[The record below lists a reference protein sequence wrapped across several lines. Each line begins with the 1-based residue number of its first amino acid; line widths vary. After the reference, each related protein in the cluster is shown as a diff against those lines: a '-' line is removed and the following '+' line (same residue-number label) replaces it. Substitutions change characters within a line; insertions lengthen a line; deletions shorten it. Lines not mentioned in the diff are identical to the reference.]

1 MSMTCVIRRLR
12 LVCAGCLIFSAAT
25 ASATP
30 VVIDDFSG
38 SLNPAYVQA
47 YAFVGSNAAVITYD
61 TTTNPGSL
69 TYGYTGASSS
79 SQAVQTDLLR
89 DDYKLL
95 TDGDWVQIKT
105 TINVT
110 SAGTSNPT
118 RMFGGVAVGLKGD
131 ATRNNI
137 AAVYVRSDGSASVQ
151 YNNSGIVADTLAVA
165 GSLFATISGPGT
177 SIPVWTR
184 LTRASATSLI
194 PAYSTD
200 GINFTSGSAVPI
212 VNLSG
217 LGIGV
222 YNGNAT
228 TSRTGTVLYDDL
240 TVNIIPEPTAIFLVS
255 IGSIGIVFFSGLRKR
270 K

>member
-1 MSMTCVIRRLR
+1 MLMKRTIRSL
-12 LVCAGCLIFSAAT
+12 LQISAALAISCAAA
-25 ASATP
+25 ASAAP
-30 VVIDDFSG
+30 IVIDDFSG
-38 SLNPAYVQA
+38 SLNPAYGQA
-47 YAFVGSNAAVITYD
+47 SAFTGTNTAVITYD
-61 TTTNPGSL
+61 TTTNSGSL
-69 TYGYTGASSS
+69 TYSYTNASSS
-79 SQAVQTDLLR
+79 SQAVQTSLLR

-95 TDGDWVQIKT
+95 TDGDWVQIKA

-131 ATRNNI
+131 TTRDNI
-137 AAVYVRSDGSASVQ
+137 AAVYVRSDGSVSAQ
-151 YNNSGIVADTLAVA
+151 YNNGAIATDTLAAA
-165 GSLFATISGPGT
+165 GVVFPNISGPGT

-200 GINFTSGSAVPI
+200 GTNFTSGSAIPI

-240 TVNIIPEPTAIFLVS
+240 TVDIVPEPTALLLGC
-255 IGSIGIVFFSGLRKR
+255 IGSFGLVFLAGFRKR